1 MYANYFG
8 FREKPF
14 TITPNPRFI
23 FLSNNHKEA
32 FAHLLF
38 GIDSHAGFIELTGE
52 VGTGKTTVLRTL
64 LSQLDSDNYRT
75 ALIFNPS
82 QSATDL
88 LWNINHE
95 FGIPADGTDGPGN
108 LDSLNR
114 FLLKEN
120 SEGRTVVLV
129 IDEAQNLEPRV
140 LEQIR
145 LISNL
150 ETDKDKL
157 IQIVLVGQ
165 PELREKLGRSELRQ
179 LSQRITV
186 RYHLC
191 PMDFSDTVEYIGH
204 RIEVAAGRRLD
215 LFTQGALR
223 RIYRYSGG
231 IPRLINVVCDRAL
244 LAAYTKEAGRIT
256 ARTAA
261 AAIADVRR
269 EESGSVWRR
278 VAGYAGYAGLAVVAV
293 LAYIGLCSL
302 FQDLTDNGRKESPT
316 GTVATANQSAPRA
329 VSGASGMMRD
339 QLAEM
344 SEQESALAAYNAI
357 AGIWGVPVASGGN
370 PVASYA
376 EPQGPAAAGGL
387 RLSRFNSNL
396 GVLVRMDYPAILEIS
411 LPAGGGRRYLALIGE
426 RHGRFL
432 VAPRFKGIGSI
443 SAAELEHLWSGRSYL
458 PWKNVMNIP
467 TVNRR
472 GARGEAIGNVRR
484 LLMRAGYLDGPLKD
498 VYDEDAIAAV
508 KQFQASQGID
518 PDGMVGSRTLLLLYR
533 AGGAVSSPR
542 LAKKGES

>member
-1 MYANYFG
+1 MYGNFFG

-14 TITPNPRFI
+14 TITPNPQFI
-23 FLSNNHKEA
+23 FLSKNHKEA

-38 GIDSHAGFIELTGE
+38 GIDNHAGFIELTGE

-64 LSQLDSDNYRT
+64 LGQLDSDGYRT

-88 LWNINHE
+88 LRSINQE
-95 FGIPADGTDGPGN
+95 FGIPADGTGDAAN

-114 FLLKEN
+114 FLLREN

-157 IQIVLVGQ
+157 IQIVLAGQ

-191 PMDFSDTVEYIGH
+191 PMDFSDTVEYIEH
-204 RIEVAAGRRLD
+204 RIEVAAGRRQD
-215 LFTQGALR
+215 LFTTGAMR

-244 LAAYTKEAGRIT
+244 LVAYTKESRQIT
-256 ARTAA
+256 ARMAA

-269 EESGSVWRR
+269 IESGNGLRR
-278 VAGYAGYAGLAVVAV
+278 AAGYAGLAVVAA
-293 LAYIGLCSL
+293 LSCIGLFSI
-302 FQDLTDNGRKESPT
+302 GRELAGDDQKRNPAGIVAADDRGAT
-316 GTVATANQSAPRA
+316 GKAPDAGDTVRERLA
-329 VSGASGMMRD
+329 V
-339 QLAEM
+339 L

-357 AGIWGVPVASGGN
+357 ARMWGAPAASGGN

-376 EPQGPAAAGGL
+376 ELQDGEAFVGL
-387 RLSRFNSNL
+387 RLSRFNSSL
-396 GVLVRMDYPAILEIS
+396 ADLVRMDYPAILEMN
-411 LPAGGGRRYLALIGE
+411 LPAGGGKRYLALIGA
-426 RHGRFL
+426 RNGRL
-432 VAPRFKGIGSI
+432 VVAPRLGGVDTIP
-443 SAAELEHLWSGRSYL
+443 AAELDGLWSGRSYL
-458 PWKNVMNIP
+458 PWKNVMNISV
-467 TVNRR
+467 VNRR
-472 GARGEAIGNVRR
+472 GVAGEAVGSIRR
-484 LLMRAGYLDGPLKD
+484 LLVRAGYLNGPQKD
-498 VYDEDAIAAV
+498 VYDEEAIAAV
-508 KQFQASQGID
+508 RRFQSSQGIE
-518 PDGMVGSRTLLLLYR
+518 PDGIVGSRTLLLLYR
-533 AGGAVSSPR
+533 AGGAVAPPR
-542 LAKKGES
+542 LEKKGES

>member
-1 MYANYFG
+1 MYGNYFG

-14 TITPNPRFI
+14 TITPNPQFI
-23 FLSNNHKEA
+23 FLSKNHKEA

-38 GIDSHAGFIELTGE
+38 GIDNHAGFIELTGE

-64 LSQLDSDNYRT
+64 LSQLDSDCYRT

-88 LWNINHE
+88 LRNINQE
-95 FGIPADGTDGPGN
+95 FGITSNAPGDSGN

-114 FLLKEN
+114 FLLREN
-120 SEGRTVVLV
+120 AEGRTVVLV

-157 IQIVLVGQ
+157 IQIVLAGQ

-191 PMDFSDTVEYIGH
+191 PMDFSDTAEYVEH
-204 RIEVAAGRRLD
+204 RIEVAAGRRLE

-244 LAAYTKEAGRIT
+244 LVAYTREAREIT
-256 ARTAA
+256 ARMAA

-269 EESGSVWRR
+269 EQSGSPLRR
-278 VAGYAGYAGLAVVAV
+278 IAGYAGVCAVAV
-293 LAYIGLCSL
+293 LAYLGLCSV
-302 FQDLTDNGRKESPT
+302 FRDLVDTGRRQSPP
-316 GTVATANQSAPRA
+316 GVVATANQAAPRTA
-329 VSGASGMMRD
+329 AAAPFLE
-339 QLAEM
+339 QLAGL
-344 SEQESALAAYNAI
+344 SEEESALAAYNAI
-357 AGIWGVPVASGGN
+357 ARLWGVPAASSGN
-370 PVASYA
+370 PVASSV
-376 EPQGPAAAGGL
+376 EPQGSDAPDAL

-396 GVLVRMDYPAILEIS
+396 GILVRMDYPAILEIT
-411 LPAGGGRRYLALIGE
+411 LPAGVGRRYLALTGE
-426 RHGRFL
+426 RNGRL
-432 VAPRFKGIGSI
+432 MVVPRLKGLDSI
-443 SAAELEHLWSGRSYL
+443 NAADLESLWSGRSYL

-467 TVNRR
+467 AVNRR
-472 GARGEAIGNVRR
+472 GSSGEAIANVRR
-484 LLMRAGYLDGPLKD
+484 LLMRAGYLQGPLKD
-498 VYDEDAIAAV
+498 VYDEAAIAAV
-508 KQFQASQGID
+508 KQFQASQGIE

>member
-1 MYANYFG
+1 MYGNYFG

-14 TITPNPRFI
+14 TITPNPQFI
-23 FLSNNHKEA
+23 FLSKNHKEA

-38 GIDSHAGFIELTGE
+38 GIDNHAGFIELTGE

-64 LSQLDSDNYRT
+64 LGQLDSDSYRT

-88 LWNINHE
+88 LRNIIHE
-95 FGIPADGTDGPGN
+95 FGIPADGLSDSGS
-108 LDSLNR
+108 LDALNR
-114 FLLKEN
+114 FLLREN

-157 IQIVLVGQ
+157 IQIVLAGQ

-191 PMDFSDTVEYIGH
+191 PMDFGDTVEYIEH

-215 LFTQGALR
+215 LFTNGALR
-223 RIYRYSGG
+223 RIFRYSGG

-244 LAAYTKEAGRIT
+244 LVAYTKEARDIS

-269 EESGSVWRR
+269 EGSGNALRR
-278 VAGYAGYAGLAVVAV
+278 LAGFAGLAVVAL
-293 LAYIGLCSL
+293 LAYLGLCGL
-302 FQDLTDNGRKESPT
+302 FRDLIGDGRKDSPA
-316 GTVATANQSAPRA
+316 GAVATANQAAPRT
-329 VSGASGMMRD
+329 VPDVPDMLRD
-339 QLAEM
+339 RLAGM

-357 AGIWGVPVASGGN
+357 AGLWGVPEAAGRN
-370 PVASYA
+370 PIDSQA
-376 EPQGPAAAGGL
+376 EPEGPDAAGGL

-396 GVLVRMDYPAILEIS
+396 GSLVRMDYPAILEIA
-411 LPAGGGRRYLALIGE
+411 LPTGSGRRYLALMGA
-426 RHGRFL
+426 RNGRFL
-432 VAPRFKGIGSI
+432 VAPRFEGVDSV
-443 SAAELEHLWSGRSYL
+443 SASELEHLWSGRSYL

-472 GARGEAIGNVRR
+472 GARGEAITNIRR
-484 LLMRAGYLDGPLKD
+484 LLMRAGAFDGPLSD

-508 KQFQASQGID
+508 KQFQASQGIE